1 MVQCSIDLKFTY
13 QRDNMMTTTILIL
26 IFLAAIGM
34 RIWAAKAY
42 ADYFDALPNDEQKAR
57 IRRAMMSGQ

>member
-1 MVQCSIDLKFTY
+1 
-13 QRDNMMTTTILIL
+13 MMTTTILIL